1 MKKKVRNNK
10 VILASILALGCLTAA
25 SVGFSSWVI
34 GAQNIST
41 KSNVDVTVDD
51 VVDNRLFNVTASS
64 NSTIKLGPSTKGT
77 YISYSGSASEEVLD
91 FSFSLTFIA
100 NTANTANDGEAFAF
114 TSLGDQSFDIKFSF
128 TNTLNINDAEN
139 EYIKFP
145 SEPSETTIGTISKS
159 GFIASGTTA
168 PQSSNVITYT
178 GKLAWGSYFGGKNP
192 SELDDS
198 TVSKDP
204 TKVDSYIAGLK
215 HLKDCLNNQSNKNFV
230 ITVNIVKK

>member
-34 GAQNIST
+34 AAQNIDAT
-41 KSNVDVTVDD
+41 SNVKVTVAD
-51 VVDNRLFNVTASS
+51 VKDHRFEVTASS

-77 YISYSGSASEEVLD
+77 YISYSGSESEEALD
-91 FSFSLTFIA
+91 FTFSLKF
-100 NTANTANDGEAFAF
+100 TANGEAFNF
-114 TSLGDQSFDIKFSF
+114 TSLGDQSFNIKFSF
-128 TNTLNINDAEN
+128 TDKLKINDDGN

-145 SEPSETTIGTISKS
+145 SETIGTISNS
-159 GFIASGTTA
+159 GFIASGTTD
-168 PQSSNVITYT
+168 PKNSNVITYN

-198 TVSKDP
+198 T
-204 TKVDSYIAGLK
+204 KVGSYITGLK
-215 HLKDCLNNQSNKNFV
+215 HLKYCIDGKSFE
-230 ITVNIVKK
+230 ITVNIEKK

>member
-34 GAQNIST
+34 AAQDTSAASKVN
-41 KSNVDVTVDD
+41 VTVADVDD
-51 VVDNRLFNVTASS
+51 HRFNVAASS
-64 NSTIKLGPSTKGT
+64 KSEIKLGPSTKGP
-77 YISYSGSASEEVLD
+77 YISYSGSATEEALN
-91 FSFSLTFIA
+91 FTFSLKF
-100 NTANTANDGEAFAF
+100 TANDGKAFAF
-114 TSLGDQSFDIKFSF
+114 TSLGDQSFDINFSF
-128 TNTLNINDAEN
+128 TNTLNINDNVN

-145 SEPSETTIGTISKS
+145 LEATTIGTISKS
-159 GFIASGTTA
+159 GFTKSSSGAKTDT
-168 PQSSNVITYT
+168 QSSNVITYN
-178 GKLAWGSYFGGKNP
+178 GELAWGSYFGGKNP

-215 HLKDCLNNQSNKNFV
+215 HLKECLKDNAAFE

>member
-34 GAQNIST
+34 AAQDASAASKVN
-41 KSNVDVTVDD
+41 VTVAD
-51 VVDNRLFNVTASS
+51 VEDHRFNVAASS
-64 NSTIKLGPSTKGT
+64 KSEIKLGPSKKGP
-77 YISYSGSASEEVLD
+77 YISYSGSATEEALD
-91 FSFSLTFIA
+91 FTFSLKF
-100 NTANTANDGEAFAF
+100 TANDGKAFAF
-114 TSLGDQSFDIKFSF
+114 KSLGDQSFDINFSF
-128 TNTLNINDAEN
+128 TNTLNINDNVN

-145 SEPSETTIGTISKS
+145 LEATTIGTISKS
-159 GFIASGTTA
+159 GFTPSSSGATTDT
-168 PQSSNVITYT
+168 QSSNVITHN
-178 GKLAWGSYFGGKNP
+178 GELAWGSYFGGKNP

-215 HLKDCLNNQSNKNFV
+215 HLKECLKDNAAFE

>member
-51 VVDNRLFNVTASS
+51 VIDHRYNFDVTASS
-64 NSTIKLGPSTKGT
+64 DSTIKLGPSTQGK
-77 YISYSGSASEEVLD
+77 YISYSGDASEEALD
-91 FSFSLTFIA
+91 FSFSLTF
-100 NTANTANDGEAFAF
+100 TANGSSEAFNF

-128 TNTLNINDAEN
+128 TNTLNINDN
-139 EYIKFP
+139 KDKKTYIDFP
-145 SEPSETTIGTISKS
+145 SGTIGTISKS

-178 GKLAWGSYFGGKNP
+178 GKLDWGSYFGGQNP
-192 SELDDS
+192 SLLSDS
-198 TVSKDP
+198 S
-204 TKVDSYIAGLK
+204 KVDSYITGLN
-215 HLKDCLNNQSNKNFV
+215 HLKTSLDGKSFV
-230 ITVNIVKK
+230 ITVNIEKK

>member
-41 KSNVDVTVDD
+41 KSNVNVTVDD
-51 VVDNRLFNVTASS
+51 VIDHRYNFDVTASS
-64 NSTIKLGPSTKGT
+64 GSTIKLGPSTKGL
-77 YISYSGSASEEVLD
+77 YISYSGSASEEKLD
-91 FSFSLTFIA
+91 FNFKLTF
-100 NTANTANDGEAFAF
+100 TAKGGNDAFSF

-128 TNTLNINDAEN
+128 TNINTLNINSDGN

-145 SEPSETTIGTISKS
+145 SKTIGTISKS

-178 GKLAWGSYFGGKNP
+178 GELAWGSYFGGQNP
-192 SELDDS
+192 SLLSDS
-198 TVSKDP
+198 S
-204 TKVDSYIAGLK
+204 KVDSYITGLN
-215 HLKDCLNNQSNKNFV
+215 HLKTCLDGKSFV
-230 ITVNIVKK
+230 ITVNIEKK